1 MIERVESGLLSYGND
16 MTDKDTPLDCSLAKY
31 CSLESDYNF
40 IGKNALLRQK
50 KNGPDRDIYKVFFEA
65 PLGLDDHEAVCY
77 IEEKRV
83 GKLTSLIFSP
93 KYNKYLGFIITK
105 KINFIGEKEIFIKIK
120 NGMFKASVESLD

>member
-1 MIERVESGLLSYGND
+1 MRQRADVNKAVGG
-16 MTDKDTPLDCSLAKY
+16 C
-31 CSLESDYNF
+31 
-40 IGKNALLRQK
+40 ALNRFFNVRGWFQVF
-50 KNGPDRDIYKVFFEA
+50 YKVFFEA

-77 IEEKRV
+77 VEEKRV

-93 KYNKYLGFIITK
+93 KYNKYLGFVITK